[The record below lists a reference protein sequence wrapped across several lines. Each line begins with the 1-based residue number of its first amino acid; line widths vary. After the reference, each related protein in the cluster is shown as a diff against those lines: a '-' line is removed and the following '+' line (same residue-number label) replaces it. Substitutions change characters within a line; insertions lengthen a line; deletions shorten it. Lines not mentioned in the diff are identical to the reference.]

1 MKNVF
6 HFEIFFFCEEPNPP
20 SKEGGSS
27 KAGGTFGGGEMINT
41 TGGTE
46 NCRTGTEI
54 RPEFLYT
61 FFLHLNVLGKKKRP
75 DGSPGLPHGG
85 VSAEALL
92 PLLTLTKIF
101 SKQET
106 VTG

>member
-1 MKNVF
+1 
-6 HFEIFFFCEEPNPP
+6 
-20 SKEGGSS
+20 
-27 KAGGTFGGGEMINT
+27 MINT

-61 FFLHLNVLGKKKRP
+61 FFTFERFGEKKRP

-106 VTG
+106 VTS

>member
-27 KAGGTFGGGEMINT
+27 KAGGTFGGGKMINT

-61 FFLHLNVLGKKKRP
+61 FLHLNVLGKKNGRTEAPACHMAAYPLKP
-75 DGSPGLPHGG
+75 CSPCSP
-85 VSAEALL
+85 
-92 PLLTLTKIF
+92 
-101 SKQET
+101 
-106 VTG
+106 